1 MWKFHKG
8 LKVILNINEIRRLLA
23 SSYIPLPEFL
33 KNKNAI
39 INPKNEDQK
48 CLLWCVTI
56 NELLKT
62 TPDLKHPERITKI
75 LKKKAESFNV
85 KDINFPCGF
94 SDIDKF
100 EKNNNIAINLF
111 GYNEEKNHEIFPL
124 RVSKFD
130 LEQQEKQTRVNILL
144 ITNENGDIGQRC
156 KHYCLIKNMSRLFSS
171 QLNKHKEKPHICYY
185 CLQYGILLKIRM
197 RKNCLSK

>member
-1 MWKFHKG
+1 MTQKIILSFEEFLKNSSLWKFNKG
-8 LKVILNINEIRRLLA
+8 LKIILNINEIKRLLA

-48 CLLWCVTI
+48 CLLWCVAI

-100 EKNNNIAINLF
+100 EKNNNISINLF
-111 GYNEEKNHEIFPL
+111 GYYEETRRTTKSIHEIFPL
-124 RVSKFD
+124 RVV
-130 LEQQEKQTRVNILL
+130 RL
-144 ITNENGDIGQRC
+144 IRRRFAIQNHT
-156 KHYCLIKNMSRLFSS
+156 
-171 QLNKHKEKPHICYY
+171 
-185 CLQYGILLKIRM
+185 
-197 RKNCLSK
+197 